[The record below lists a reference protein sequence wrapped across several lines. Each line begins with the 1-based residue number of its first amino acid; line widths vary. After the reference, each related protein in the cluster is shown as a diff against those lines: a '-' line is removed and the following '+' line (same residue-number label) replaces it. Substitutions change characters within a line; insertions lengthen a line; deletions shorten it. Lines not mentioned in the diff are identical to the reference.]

1 MRLCSVVFLSAYH
14 TGGHL
19 FPANLQGVHFRGWLS
34 YAFAVTLVFIAIFMM
49 LTRFISQGK
58 SAHEVKV
65 LAPPPMNTMEQLLAI
80 QNAISQAEGIVQDGN
95 IVLLK
100 LRALLLSLFPQVL
113 LSLSLLVPS
122 TLSLDNHYMCSVTS
136 ICLPHLLVDCSYL
149 LVFPCND
156 QASEKFA
163 AALLVMA
170 LTLAFLPSKYVVL
183 LIFLETFTRYSPMRK
198 TSTERWMRRLREWW
212 FSIPAAPVILEREK
226 EDKKKK

>member
-1 MRLCSVVFLSAYH
+1 
-14 TGGHL
+14 
-19 FPANLQGVHFRGWLS
+19 
-34 YAFAVTLVFIAIFMM
+34 MM

-65 LAPPPMNTMEQLLAI
+65 LAPPPMNTMEQLLAV

-113 LSLSLLVPS
+113 LSLSLLVPL
-122 TLSLDNHYMCSVTS
+122 TVSLVTHYMCSVTS
-136 ICLPHLLVDCSYL
+136 ILLSHLLVDCSYL
-149 LVFPCND
+149 LVFPCDD
-156 QASEKFA
+156 QASEKCA

-183 LIFLETFTRYSPMRK
+183 LIFLETFTRYSPLRK